1 MTNAEHDPMDDL
13 IEEMIEPAPPPEA
26 RQRRRRLVS
35 TVAVLGLAGIGLTSL
50 TTGAIFTDNE
60 DVGGA
65 ITTGTVDIA
74 AGDLTF
80 VAPAVNLAPGD
91 SSFATVA
98 VTNSGSLALRYAV
111 SYAAPAA
118 PAPSPAPT
126 ITPSPTPGY
135 LGSQLTLRVY
145 DPTATCTA
153 EGTASLEPLAPAVT
167 PLTEDGGLLLGNAS
181 EGGQEGDRTL
191 PSTASEP
198 LCVRLDLAKDADNAY
213 QNTAVD
219 LKLHFAAEQVVNN
232 P

>member
-26 RQRRRRLVS
+26 RQRRRRLVT

-80 VAPAVNLAPGD
+80 AAPPVDLAPGG

-111 SYAAPAA
+111 SYAAPAGT
-118 PAPSPAPT
+118 APSSAPD
-126 ITPSPTPGY
+126 ITPSPDPGY
-135 LGSQLTLRVY
+135 LGDQLTPRVY
-145 DPTATCTA
+145 TTATCTA

-167 PLTEDGGLLLGNAS
+167 GLTEGGGLLLGDATV
-181 EGGQEGDRTL
+181 GQQAGDRTL
-191 PSTASEP
+191 ASTDSEP
-198 LCVRLDLAKDADNAY
+198 LCVRLDLATDADNAY

-219 LKLHFAAEQVVNN
+219 LQLHFAAEQVVNN